1 MLRMSLIMAKMRML
15 LMLGMLGMISLT
27 KVMPHICVLSSAPF
41 QILLA
46 FYFLYQMVRLT
57 KLCKI
62 TLIDQIMHQIV
73 GLAICSYH
81 LECALCT
88 RSS

>member
-1 MLRMSLIMAKMRML
+1 MI

-57 KLCKI
+57 IYELN
-62 TLIDQIMHQIV
+62 
-73 GLAICSYH
+73 
-81 LECALCT
+81 CA
-88 RSS
+88 RSH

>member
-1 MLRMSLIMAKMRML
+1 MIMVTMMVVII
-15 LMLGMLGMISLT
+15 MLGIIALT

-57 KLCKI
+57 
-62 TLIDQIMHQIV
+62 IV
-73 GLAICSYH
+73 KDLFA
-81 LECALCT
+81 
-88 RSS
+88 RSP